1 MRMIDC
7 FSEAIARTLQHT
19 EAIRGGET
27 PDYETVSLDI
37 KSALSEHARDYLAGG
52 YSEDQYDTAKYAVLA
67 FIDEALQS
75 SSWEHKD
82 RWKDKLLQTIHFQTV
97 NAGEGFYER
106 LSALSPVN
114 PAEKDIR
121 EVYYYCLALGFRGR
135 YFSPDDQTRLE
146 EIRKRNLN
154 LLTGGGEGLPASLED
169 GPLFPEAYVPGRTG
183 TGTTARRNYHALYYG
198 ISVIV
203 LLILFFVFRS
213 QIIDAANH
221 LVTTL

>member
-1 MRMIDC
+1 MTDC

-19 EAIRGGET
+19 DAISREET

-52 YSEDQYDTAKYAVLA
+52 YSEDQYEMAKYAVAA
-67 FIDEALQS
+67 FIDETLLS
-75 SSWEHKD
+75 SSWDHKD
-82 RWKDKLLQTIHFQTV
+82 KWQNELLQTAYFQTV
-97 NAGEGFYER
+97 NAGEGFYKR
-106 LSALSPVN
+106 LNSLSPVN

-135 YFSPDDQTRLE
+135 YFSPDDRTRLE
-146 EIRKRNLN
+146 EIRKGNLN
-154 LLTGGGEGLPASLED
+154 LLTGGEEGLAESLED
-169 GPLFPEAYVPGRTG
+169 ETLFPEACVPGKTG
-183 TGTTARRNYHALYYG
+183 TGTKPRRNYQSVYYG
-198 ISVIV
+198 ISVIA